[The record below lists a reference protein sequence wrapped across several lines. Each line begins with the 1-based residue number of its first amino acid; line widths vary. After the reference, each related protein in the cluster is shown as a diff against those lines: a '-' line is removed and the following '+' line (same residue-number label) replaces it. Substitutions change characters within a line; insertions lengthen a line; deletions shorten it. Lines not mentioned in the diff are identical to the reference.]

1 MDDFIRFCRNIDEYE
16 NDNDI
21 VFVNVV
27 EFITVVG
34 VMDRLM
40 REVTLNAMVL
50 LFVLSILF

>member
-1 MDDFIRFCRNIDEYE
+1 MDDLIRFCRNIDEYE

-27 EFITVVG
+27 EFITGVG